1 MEKRLSGNWSFDL
14 AYTFA
19 YADGVAS
26 DPEFGS
32 SPEGLAFLPSQ
43 ELPLNWDQRHTVSM
57 QIYVEQPGSWSG
69 GIDVVYGSGFPWTP
83 FDRYARKQDPLL
95 ENSERL
101 PSTLDVNLQFQRQI
115 NVYGQQLTLYLQG
128 FNLLSQDQVVS
139 TQPGIQP
146 GMNNA
151 ANAGRPY
158 LTETGRFGGAY
169 LQDANGDGDVEY
181 IPIFDPRVFGQHR
194 LFRIG
199 LGWRF

>member
-1 MEKRLSGNWSFDL
+1 MSNNP
-14 AYTFA
+14 
-19 YADGVAS
+19 V
-26 DPEFGS
+26 
-32 SPEGLAFLPSQ
+32 
-43 ELPLNWDQRHTVSM
+43 
-57 QIYVEQPGSWSG
+57 PGAA

-83 FDRYARKQDPLL
+83 FDRYARKQGSHSWRTASGCRP
-95 ENSERL
+95 
-101 PSTLDVNLQFQRQI
+101 PLDVNLQFQRQI

-139 TQPGIQP
+139 TQPRISP

-151 ANAGRPY
+151 GNAGRPY